1 MACHGGKGAVLRIF
15 LLNAGILYAVLISPL
30 FSPIYG
36 GQRSFTRFGLVSIL
50 FLFQILIFYI
60 N

>member
-1 MACHGGKGAVLRIF
+1 MARHGGEGGRTPDIF
-15 LLNAGILYAVLISPL
+15 VKCGYFYVVLISPV
-30 FSPIYG
+30 FQDG
-36 GQRSFTRFGLVSIL
+36 RRWRFLKFALVSIL

>member
-1 MACHGGKGAVLRIF
+1 MARHGEGGRTLDIF
-15 LLNAGILYAVLISPL
+15 VTCGYFYAV
-30 FSPIYG
+30 FDFTTVFQYG
-36 GQRSFTRFGLVSIL
+36 RQRSFTQFGLVSIL

>member
-1 MACHGGKGAVLRIF
+1 MAHHGGGHTPDIF
-15 LLNAGILYAVLISPL
+15 VKCGYFYAVLISPL
-30 FSPIYG
+30 FSKMADDW
-36 GQRSFTRFGLVSIL
+36 RFLKFALVSIL

>member
-1 MACHGGKGAVLRIF
+1 MARHGGVRTPDIF
-15 LLNAGILYAVLISPL
+15 VKCGYFYAVLISPL
-30 FSPIYG
+30 FSKMADG
-36 GQRSFTRFGLVSIL
+36 GDFSKFALVSIL

>member
-1 MACHGGKGAVLRIF
+1 MARHGGKGTVLQIF
-15 LLNAGILYAVLISPL
+15 LLNAGILISPVFQDGRRWR
-30 FSPIYG
+30 FSK
-36 GQRSFTRFGLVSIL
+36 FALVSIL